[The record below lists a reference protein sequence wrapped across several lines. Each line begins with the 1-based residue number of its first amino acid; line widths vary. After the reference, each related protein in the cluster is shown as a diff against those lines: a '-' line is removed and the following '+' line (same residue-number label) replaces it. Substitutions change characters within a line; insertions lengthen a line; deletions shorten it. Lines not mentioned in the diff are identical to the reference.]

1 MPLLPSVGVDPC
13 HIVPIIVVFIAAVE
27 AVASGC
33 VPVITAF
40 IVINV
45 FVFLVVLA
53 ADVAGASTVNIAV
66 GAFVIRF
73 ASDVPAAAVVDVVAE
88 TVTPGVIPSF
98 PDVVIE
104 AGVVIDAAAVVGVVA
119 SAVATADVVVGVV
132 TAEAAFVV
140 TATATV
146 GAVVGMVVGV
156 VVG

>member
-1 MPLLPSVGVDPC
+1 MARDMYRAVSLLSPRREGALACPGPVEPEGRASEIPSVGVDIP
-13 HIVPIIVVFIAAVE
+13 AV
-27 AVASGC
+27 
-33 VPVITAF
+33 I
-40 IVINV
+40 
-45 FVFLVVLA
+45 
-53 ADVAGASTVNIAV
+53 
-66 GAFVIRF
+66 
-73 ASDVPAAAVVDVVAE
+73 VVDVVAE